1 MRYPSVLSGGRII
14 VFRRCLMSEPPHLV
28 EESVIDNAL
37 IFRKKSRF
45 PLVDSS
51 QRLNVIR
58 FIFSILIATD

>member
-37 IFRKKSRF
+37 IFKKKA
-45 PLVDSS
+45 DSLWS
-51 QRLNVIR
+51 IPAKDSTLLDS
-58 FIFSILIATD
+58 FSAY